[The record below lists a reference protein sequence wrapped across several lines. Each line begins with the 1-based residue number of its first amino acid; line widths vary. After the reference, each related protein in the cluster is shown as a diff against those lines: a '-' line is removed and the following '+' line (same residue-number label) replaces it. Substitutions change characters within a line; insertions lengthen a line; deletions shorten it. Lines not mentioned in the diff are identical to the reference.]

1 MLPGAISINPINWK
15 RDETYASAEENLGG
29 YIPNEELGKME
40 SVPHAADAQVNLKR
54 GVVITTTKVMEP
66 MPGPKPFGNA
76 SFHSGDYAFYYNNI
90 KQNVATRIAAYKK
103 TAK

>member
-1 MLPGAISINPINWK
+1 MSK
-15 RDETYASAEENLGG
+15 DESRTYASAEENLGG

-40 SVPHAADAQVNLKR
+40 SVPNAADAQVDLKR
-54 GVVITTTKVMEP
+54 GVVITTTKVLEP

-76 SFHSGDYAFYYNNI
+76 HSGDYAFYYNNI

-103 TAK
+103 SVK

>member
-1 MLPGAISINPINWK
+1 MSK
-15 RDETYASAEENLGG
+15 DESRTYASAEENLGG

-40 SVPHAADAQVNLKR
+40 SVPNAADALVDLKR
-54 GVVITTTKVMEP
+54 GVVITTTKVLEP

-103 TAK
+103 MAKQ